1 MKKFVA
7 VFIALAALAASSRAA
22 DPSVVE
28 YGPPLY
34 ASFKTGPLLKQIIT
48 ALFHF
53 LVKFLSKLAPVSIS
67 KLLLI
72 TPTKLIDV
80 LLTLIGCLIGVNLTP
95 YLAILLWFSLA
106 AIHQLLTK

>member
-7 VFIALAALAASSRAA
+7 VFITLAAIAASSRAA
-22 DPSVVE
+22 NPSVVE
-28 YGPPLY
+28 YGKPLY
-34 ASFKTGPLLKQIIT
+34 ASFTFGPFLKQFIT
-48 ALFHF
+48 ILFEW
-53 LVKFLSKLAPVSIS
+53 LVKLLSEITPVSVN

-80 LLTLIGCLIGVNLTP
+80 LLTVIGCLIGVNLTP

-106 AIHQLLTK
+106 AIHQLIK